1 MSLFFPLPGMYA
13 RQYTSPTGRM
23 IQGHTVIMF
32 KDTDSAQFSL
42 VKLEQSVL
50 ESERILFCGCLV
62 LLKEPA
68 LPWLVTTC
76 WRGWEWFR
84 EGSWITEI
92 LFIYSE
98 SPLFLQVVLSLQLLG
113 FMAIFFFN
121 CVKQVWL
128 REEQLK
134 GREEDYHVKKL
145 ENGKNVVC
153 VTAERGKSR
162 FYAAFWKQMENKKKL
177 ERKIYIGNVY
187 FSTYFFFGH
196 AAN

>member
-1 MSLFFPLPGMYA
+1 MSLFFFPLPGMYA

-113 FMAIFFFN
+113 FMAIFFF
-121 CVKQVWL
+121 
-128 REEQLK
+128 QLCEASMTER
-134 GREEDYHVKKL
+134 G
-145 ENGKNVVC
+145 
-153 VTAERGKSR
+153 TAERARGGLPC
-162 FYAAFWKQMENKKKL
+162 KKK
-177 ERKIYIGNVY
+177 IGKWQKCCMCD
-187 FSTYFFFGH
+187 SWKG
-196 AAN
+196 